1 MSQDLTSGKE
11 TLEDLLAVT
20 GQHSDR
26 VRQRALALM
35 NGAHLELDGPV
46 LKVTAARSDLPQLL
60 FEVRQR
66 RPCVIGSDNRASVV
80 MLTVDDLLSLV
91 ALTDPQAKLSSLGRL
106 PANRRPTTRLSSR
119 DDVEE
124 TPDER
129 ALPHHAH
136 LTALETPEETERS
149 SGA

>member
-1 MSQDLTSGKE
+1 MSQDMPAGQE

-20 GQHSDR
+20 GQHSER

-60 FEVRQR
+60 LEVRRR
-66 RPCVIGSDNRASVV
+66 RPRVIGSDNRQSVV
-80 MLTVDDLLSLV
+80 MLTVDDFLCLV

-106 PANRRPTTRLSSR
+106 PANRRPTTRMSSR
-119 DDVEE
+119 DDMED

-129 ALPHHAH
+129 VLSNHAH
-136 LTALETPEETERS
+136 LASVKAERF